1 MDADS
6 ECRDAYAQ
14 EYGKR
19 RNVILEANVVQR
31 GLRSGGWYAHMALEV
46 ATRYELFPAHPRS
59 AALARDRV
67 GALLAQWGLGDLA
80 GAAELVTAELISN
93 AVKVSEPGGQVG
105 LGVYRSGDAVVVEVW
120 DGERRPPRLLDP
132 GPDDIGG
139 RGLML
144 VGVLTRRW
152 GYRWPVTGGK
162 VVYAVVD
169 APM

>member
-1 MDADS
+1 
-6 ECRDAYAQ
+6 
-14 EYGKR
+14 
-19 RNVILEANVVQR
+19 
-31 GLRSGGWYAHMALEV
+31 MALEV
-46 ATRYELFPAHPRS
+46 ATRYELFPAQPRS

-67 GALLAQWGLGDLA
+67 RALLADWGLDDLA
-80 GAAELVTAELISN
+80 ETTELVTAELISN
-93 AVKVSEPGGQVG
+93 AVKVSEPGGRVG
-105 LGVYRSGDAVVVEVW
+105 LGVYRSGGAVVVEVW
-120 DGERRPPRLLDP
+120 DGERLPPRLLDP

-169 APM
+169 AAM

>member
-1 MDADS
+1 
-6 ECRDAYAQ
+6 
-14 EYGKR
+14 
-19 RNVILEANVVQR
+19 
-31 GLRSGGWYAHMALEV
+31 MALEV
-46 ATRYELFPAHPRS
+46 ATRYALLPAHPRS

-67 GALLAQWGLGDLA
+67 HVLLGAWDLGDLA
-80 GAAELVTAELISN
+80 ETAELVTAELISN
-93 AVKVSEPGGQVG
+93 AVKVSDPDGQVA
-105 LGVYRSGDAVVVEVW
+105 LGVYRVDPGVVVEVW
-120 DGERRPPRLLDP
+120 DAERQPPRLLDP

-144 VGVLTRRW
+144 VVLLTRRW